1 MKGYYKDTMV
11 VARMV
16 DGEGF
21 LVPVAD
27 DMKEMHRIYKLNDLG
42 WFIWQYIDRAADLD
56 ELSSLISLEFDVE
69 RAIARKDAQD
79 FLEDLVRVG
88 AIFSEEEESDGPH
101 D

>member
-1 MKGYYKDTMV
+1 MKDYRKNPMV

-27 DMKEMHRIYKLNDLG
+27 NMKEMRKIYKLNDLG
-42 WFIWQYIDRAADLD
+42 WFIWQYVDRAADLD
-56 ELSSLISLEFDVE
+56 ALSSLISLEFDVE

-88 AIFSEEEESDGPH
+88 AFSEEEESDGPH

>member
-1 MKGYYKDTMV
+1 MKGYYKNIRV

-16 DGEGF
+16 EGEGF

-27 DMKEMHRIYKLNDLG
+27 DMKEMRKIYKLNDLG
-42 WFIWQYIDRAADLD
+42 WFIWQCLDSAADLD

-69 RAIARKDAQD
+69 TALARRDAQD
-79 FLEDLVRVG
+79 FLEGLDQVG
-88 AIFSEEEESDGPH
+88 AISSEGKAFDGPQ